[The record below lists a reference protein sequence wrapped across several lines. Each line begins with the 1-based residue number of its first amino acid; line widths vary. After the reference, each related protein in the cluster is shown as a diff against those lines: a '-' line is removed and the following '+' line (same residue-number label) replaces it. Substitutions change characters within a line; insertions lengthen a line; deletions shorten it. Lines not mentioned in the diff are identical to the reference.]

1 MWQVEPPVQVT
12 LPFAPKVNEQV
23 ELPLHEALPLEPKV
37 RVQVEPPVQLG
48 LQDWSQLPVQ
58 VV

>member
-12 LPFAPKVNEQV
+12 LPFAANVSEQV
-23 ELPLHEALPLEPKV
+23 EPPLQEALPLEPNV
-37 RVQVEPPVQLG
+37 RVQVEAPVQLG

-58 VV
+58 VL